1 MNRISLRIFAGV
13 WLTLLLVIASTLGFA
28 VVLVAGG
35 TQTGQPEPFII
46 DAGEALAKGGREG
59 LRQWLAG
66 PAQELPYFLV
76 YVLDESGRDLRGR
89 TPIRPVRTWPDSK
102 AISLRVAPGIIYE
115 PGRPMPVITGPDG
128 ARYTIV
134 TLPPYWSPF
143 RLLARPQNLAIA
155 VAGACL
161 VTALISWLLAASLA
175 RPVRELTKH
184 TESIG
189 RGELDGTI
197 PESTLQRGDEIGD
210 LGRSFSSMTIR
221 IRELLAT
228 HEQLLRDV
236 SHELRSPLARLK
248 MVVALM
254 RQSADDLPDQL
265 TRIDREVQRI
275 EDTVGQILALTR
287 LSSAAGVLEK
297 ERVDI
302 AELVN
307 RIVADAC
314 FEVESTSRSIRWTPS
329 TQAVFVLAN
338 PIWLGAAIENV
349 VRNALRYG
357 APGQP
362 VVIQLGTST
371 NAVSLRV
378 RDYGNGVPENELARI
393 FTPFYRTAAARE
405 QSNQGEGLG
414 LAITYRVMQ
423 LHGGSARAQNASD
436 NHGLIVELTLPTHR
450 DS

>member
-1 MNRISLRIFAGV
+1 M
-13 WLTLLLVIASTLGFA
+13 
-28 VVLVAGG
+28 
-35 TQTGQPEPFII
+35 
-46 DAGEALAKGGREG
+46 
-59 LRQWLAG
+59 
-66 PAQELPYFLV
+66 
-76 YVLDESGRDLRGR
+76 
-89 TPIRPVRTWPDSK
+89 
-102 AISLRVAPGIIYE
+102 
-115 PGRPMPVITGPDG
+115 
-128 ARYTIV
+128 
-134 TLPPYWSPF
+134 
-143 RLLARPQNLAIA
+143 A

-161 VTALISWLLAASLA
+161 VTALISWFLAASLA

-248 MVVALM
+248 MVVALV

-265 TRIDREVQRI
+265 TRIDREVQRM

-287 LSSAAGVLEK
+287 LSSAAGVLEQ

-329 TQAVFVLAN
+329 TQGVFVLAN
-338 PIWLGAAIENV
+338 PVWLSAAIENV

-362 VVIQLGTST
+362 VVIQLDTST
-371 NAVSLRV
+371 NAVLLRV
-378 RDYGNGVPENELARI
+378 RDYGNGVPENELSRI

-423 LHGGSARAQNASD
+423 LHGGSARAQNASG
-436 NHGLIVELTLPTHR
+436 NHGLIVELTLPTLM